1 MGGRAGMMAKRSSAG
16 PPLTVVKK
24 ALEAQNER
32 FNEKIA
38 GKDDMI
44 QRQQNVMIKQREQI
58 LKLQEMQQEF

>member
-1 MGGRAGMMAKRSSAG
+1 MGGRAGIMAKRSSAG

-24 ALEAQNER
+24 ALEVQNER

-44 QRQQNVMIKQREQI
+44 QRQQQVMIKQREQI
-58 LKLQEMQQEF
+58 LKL